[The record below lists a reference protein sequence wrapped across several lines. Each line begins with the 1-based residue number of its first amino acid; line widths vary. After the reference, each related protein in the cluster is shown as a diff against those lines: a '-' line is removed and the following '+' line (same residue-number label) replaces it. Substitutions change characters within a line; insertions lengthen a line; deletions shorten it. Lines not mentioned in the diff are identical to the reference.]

1 MIIYFDETNLCSAEL
16 LESKFIVPCNPEKY
30 LSFQYGN
37 KWRMPLQKDYFN
49 HGSIGFY
56 KIWSDEEWP
65 YVIRWYN
72 MNNGLFDYAKSLRDT
87 NNYAKVAYKELPSGT
102 L

>member
-1 MIIYFDETNLCSAEL
+1 LIIYFDETNICSAEL

-37 KWRMPLQKDYFN
+37 KWRMPLQNDYFN
-49 HGSIGFY
+49 YGSIGFY

-72 MNNGLFDYAKSLRDT
+72 MNNGSFDYAKSLRDT